1 MANRGR
7 PRKNIESDET
17 NISNIMTNN
26 DSRIINANLNTN
38 STESQPSSKKDK
50 EIFAVFASVNDT
62 QSQYFNLTNPNG
74 NKTFADLL
82 IPTEYNE
89 QIKKAKELRESDLVD
104 RLLRIRQDYFAR
116 VKGFKCKNKI
126 QQKFYNDNVLPLVK
140 KFARQWE
147 YEFWSISEVFCHYG
161 FKKDNKTLM
170 FVRSEN
176 GEYIKPIEA
185 FGFEAFEV
193 KISPKLKQQIKK
205 LKDKNLIDKLPDYLL
220 KAIDDKGS
228 IKDTITLDNE
238 NLYRSCNQKPDYEQR
253 PKPNLLRIM
262 KSISLREFL
271 IDLDFINA
279 YASQKTSIIHSKGGT
294 KEQPWAQG
302 RVQELHKLITERAP
316 GMCFLTTPGDCEIS
330 SVDINLNELFD
341 PKKFEEVTK
350 RILDFFGI
358 GVVFVPSQAAGI
370 NNQSVIVS
378 LKPFEESIKTDRKIF
393 QEFINVLCE
402 QINEKNGFTK
412 IPSLEFEHINIRS
425 DNEFIKELQFLRE
438 SGVLSWEDICVE
450 FDFDRD
456 EQLEKKKFDWDN
468 RDIESQTF
476 ENSQGLSPLLEK
488 TVEQKIKIA
497 HETKQNNNQ
506 NIDSDLFNNN

>member
-7 PRKNIESDET
+7 PRKNITFDET

-38 STESQPSSKKDK
+38 STESQPSSEK
-50 EIFAVFASVNDT
+50 EILAVFASVNDI
-62 QSQYFNLTNPNG
+62 QSKYFSLTNPNG

-89 QIKKAKELRESDLVD
+89 QIKKAKELRDSDLVD

-116 VKGFKCKNKI
+116 IKEFKCKNKT
-126 QQKFYNDNVLPLVK
+126 QQKFYNDNVLPLVQG
-140 KFARQWE
+140 FARRWE
-147 YEFWSISEVFCHYG
+147 YEFWSVSEVFCHYG

-170 FVRSEN
+170 FLRSEN
-176 GEYIKPIEA
+176 GESITPVEA
-185 FGFEAFEV
+185 FGFEAYEI
-193 KISPKLKQQIKK
+193 KISHKLKQQIKK
-205 LKDKNLIDKLPDYLL
+205 LQDKKMIDKLPDYLR
-220 KAIDDKGS
+220 KVINDKGS
-228 IKDTITLDNE
+228 VKDTITLDNE
-238 NLYRSCNQKPDYEQR
+238 NLYRSCNQKSDYETR
-253 PKPNLLRIM
+253 PKPNLLKIM

-294 KEQPWAQG
+294 KEQPWAPG
-302 RVQELHKLITERAP
+302 RIQELHKLITERSP
-316 GMCFLTTPGDCEIS
+316 GACFLTTPGDCEIS
-330 SVDINLNELFD
+330 SIDINLSELFD
-341 PKKFEEVTK
+341 PKKFEEVNR

-358 GVVFVPSQAAGI
+358 SIVFIPSQSSGI

-412 IPSLEFEHINIRS
+412 IPSLEYEMTNIRDDKS
-425 DNEFIKELQFLRE
+425 LLSELNFLFDKGII
-438 SGVLSWEDICVE
+438 SFYDLCPMFNYDI
-450 FDFDRD
+450 D
-456 EQLEKKKFDWDN
+456 EQLANKKKALEN
-468 RDIESQTF
+468 RKTVSPYF
-476 ENSQGLSPLLEK
+476 ENSQGLLS
-488 TVEQKIKIA
+488 Q
-497 HETKQNNNQ
+497 
-506 NIDSDLFNNN
+506 IDPIEVSSNDNVNEVSN